1 MQGGGGVEQSLDDL
15 LAVVREFLN
24 PNASRS
30 GLDHCLRCHG
40 TGNLREL
47 KAKAL

>member
-1 MQGGGGVEQSLDDL
+1 MLRFVFISQAANSLLVSLDDL

-30 GLDHCLRCHG
+30 V
-40 TGNLREL
+40 GNPP
-47 KAKAL
+47 